1 MKKISI
7 LLILASVFFFD
18 TKQLSAQAYESGSK
32 VLNLGVGV
40 GGRHALGIGAIA
52 SFEVGIWE
60 TGDFGVIGLGVMGGV
75 RYATNAVFLDD
86 YRYTEIAVAP
96 RGTYH
101 FTVIPVEDLDVY
113 AAVQIVF
120 DFENRSSK
128 NNNSAD
134 RTSTIVYPAFI
145 AGVRY
150 YFSDSFGVFAELGY
164 NLTYLTGGIALKF

>member
-1 MKKISI
+1 QKNINMKKISI

-60 TGDFGVIGLGVMGGV
+60 TGSFGVIGLGVMGGF
-75 RYATNAVFLDD
+75 RISTDAFIN
-86 YRYTEIAVAP
+86 YTEVAVGP

-101 FTVIPVEDLDVY
+101 FTVIPVENLDVY
-113 AAVQIVF
+113 AAVQIVI
-120 DFENRSSK
+120 DFEN
-128 NNNSAD
+128 
-134 RTSTIVYPAFI
+134 
-145 AGVRY
+145 
-150 YFSDSFGVFAELGY
+150 
-164 NLTYLTGGIALKF
+164 